1 MGMAKYYEDD
11 MEIMQER
18 LDTCEYYKGSNSP
31 SVYQL
36 NVLNTS
42 KVQYN
47 RISGCRLY

>member
-18 LDTCEYYKGSNSP
+18 LDACEYYNGNNSP